1 MKRPFPDLA
10 RRAAVPAAGSCGVPP
25 HDEEEPAPTSGDPT
39 NENAR
44 PAPTE
49 DALPRPAVAR
59 MPAQLL
65 ALLLVFL
72 SVTAT
77 TPRAQNLPPRK
88 DAVDLAVD
96 NGVAFLLTQQRP
108 DGSFV
113 DQRGRD
119 QHHSVMTALALMSMA
134 SVGHLPSDQ
143 TVEGASMRRAIDFL
157 TREDRQDQEGYFGRK
172 DGSRMYGH
180 GIITLSLSEMLG
192 MGVNKQQ
199 DGLIRQRC
207 VKAVELILRSQRV
220 RKHSVKFQGGW
231 RYTPTSGDAD
241 LSVTVWQTM
250 ALRSAKNAGMPVP
263 KQAIDEAVKYLKLS
277 YKSSRDASGNPT
289 DMKSGF
295 GYQPGRG
302 PEFAT
307 AAAGLLALQV
317 CGEYEAPEVIG
328 VTDWL
333 LDLTHAI
340 DARGRPRQ
348 SVNYSTKWFFYGMYY
363 YSQGMQKRG
372 KTFAQRA
379 SQFTRGLLL
388 PKQDPDG
395 AWISGDSQERS
406 AGRIYSTSMAILCLS
421 VKYHYLPIFQY

>member
-1 MKRPFPDLA
+1 MSFSNA
-10 RRAAVPAAGSCGVPP
+10 ASATMRRSRRGPGRRSKP
-25 HDEEEPAPTSGDPT
+25 
-39 NENAR
+39 
-44 PAPTE
+44 
-49 DALPRPAVAR
+49 ALPRATTEVNRFRIWP
-59 MPAQLL
+59 
-65 ALLLVFL
+65 LLVAL
-72 SVTAT
+72 TCVIW
-77 TPRAQNLPPRK
+77 TPLLHAQTIIPRK
-88 DAVDLAVD
+88 DAVDVAVN
-96 NGVAFLLTQQRP
+96 NGVAFLITQQNE

-113 DQRGRD
+113 DKRGRD

-143 TVEGASMRRAIDFL
+143 TVEGEAMRRAIEFL
-157 TREDRQDQEGYFGRK
+157 VREDRQDQEGYFGRK

-192 MGVNKQQ
+192 MGVNKRQ
-199 DGLIRQRC
+199 DDLIRQRC

-220 RKHSVKFQGGW
+220 RKHAVKFQGGW

-263 KQAIDEAVKYLKLS
+263 KQAIDEAVKYLKMS
-277 YKSSRDASGNPT
+277 YKSERDAAGNPT

-333 LDLTHAI
+333 MELTHATAP
-340 DARGRPRQ
+340 DGRRRQ
-348 SVNYSTKWFFYGMYY
+348 SVDYGSKWFFYGTYY
-363 YSQGMQKRG
+363 YAQGMQKRG
-372 KTFAQRA
+372 KTHAQKA
-379 SQFTRGLLL
+379 SLFTRGLLL
-388 PKQDPDG
+388 PRQESDG

>member
-1 MKRPFPDLA
+1 MRPPSRL
-10 RRAAVPAAGSCGVPP
+10 VLV
-25 HDEEEPAPTSGDPT
+25 
-39 NENAR
+39 
-44 PAPTE
+44 
-49 DALPRPAVAR
+49 V
-59 MPAQLL
+59 L
-65 ALLLVFL
+65 ALLVSL
-72 SVTAT
+72 SAHGQAVI
-77 TPRAQNLPPRK
+77 PRK
-88 DAVDLAVD
+88 DAVDIAVN
-96 NGVAFLLTQQRP
+96 NGVAFLLTQQNP

-113 DQRGRD
+113 DKRGRD

-134 SVGHLPSDQ
+134 AVGHLPSDQ
-143 TVEGASMRRAIDFL
+143 TVEGESMRRAIEFL
-157 TREDRQDQEGYFGRK
+157 VRDDRQDQEGYFGRK

-180 GIITLSLSEMLG
+180 GIITLTLSEMLG
-192 MGVNKQQ
+192 MGVNKRQ
-199 DGLIRQRC
+199 DNLIRQRC

-263 KQAIDEAVKYLKLS
+263 KQAIDEAVKYLKRS
-277 YKSSRDASGNPT
+277 YKSGRDASGNPT

-317 CGEYEAPEVIG
+317 CGEYEAPEVAG

-333 LDLTHAI
+333 LELTHAV
-340 DARGRPRQ
+340 DPNGRRRQ
-348 SVNYSTKWFFYGMYY
+348 AVTYGSKWFFYGMYY

-372 KTFAQRA
+372 KSFAQQA
-379 SQFTRGLLL
+379 SLFTRGLLL
-388 PKQDPDG
+388 PKQESDG

-421 VKYHYLPIFQY
+421 VKYHYLTIFQY